1 MERWLSG
8 LKRSP
13 AKGVYVNSVSRV
25 RIPPSPPALNKMKI
39 IHLILIIVF
48 LPGSLFS
55 QEVNQVRIYEVQ
67 EILTLDENYPSATA
81 VAIKKDRIIGV
92 GEVEQLRKK
101 FPKAQLDTRFSEDVM
116 VPGLIEHHVHPF
128 LAAITMESNVIA
140 IEDWNLPGNQSKGVR
155 DREAYLNRLKIE
167 EQLLAEAGKPFV
179 TWGFHHYFHGK
190 LSRQDLDKIS
200 MTRPIVVIHR
210 SFHEFILNSS
220 ALVYFG
226 ITKELVNNF
235 DEEAKEYANFEK
247 GHFSEQGMV
256 SILPYLMKYLA
267 APDRLIKGLQRTE
280 KYLHNN
286 GVTMVANPGAYSL
299 KPIQYAK
306 NFVFGDEGT
315 PFRSFY
321 IPSGLLMAEQY
332 PADELVEKSKEFLS
346 WGKGKVEYLPLQI
359 KLFTDGAMYSQNMV
373 MRDGYLDGHQGA
385 WLMQEEIYREAFQRF
400 WDAGYQ
406 IHIHQNGDAGLDRLL
421 DVLEDN
427 LQRNPRVDHRT
438 VIVHF
443 GYSNFDQVER
453 IKRLGAIV
461 SANPYYVNALSD
473 LYSRLGVGA
482 ARTKDMVRL
491 GDVHRAGIP
500 ISLHSD
506 MPMAPA
512 SPLLLMHAAVNRI
525 NFANKVAG
533 PNQRISP
540 ETALRAVTYN
550 AAYVLG
556 MEHDYGTISSGK
568 YANFTLLSDNPLTID
583 PLTIKEIEIRSTMV
597 EGQHYPIN

>member
-1 MERWLSG
+1 
-8 LKRSP
+8 
-13 AKGVYVNSVSRV
+13 
-25 RIPPSPPALNKMKI
+25 MKI
-39 IHLILIIVF
+39 IHLALIIIL
-48 LPGSLFS
+48 LPDLVLS
-55 QEVNQVRIYEVQ
+55 QEVNQVRIYEAR
-67 EILTLDENYPSATA
+67 EIVTLDKNYPMATA

-92 GEVEQLRKK
+92 GEVEQLINK
-101 FPKAQLDTRFSEDVM
+101 FPNAQLDTRFSEDVM

-128 LAAITMESNVIA
+128 LAAITMESNIIA
-140 IEDWNLPGNQSKGVR
+140 IDDWDLPGNQSKGVR
-155 DREAYLNRLKIE
+155 DREAYLNRLKAE
-167 EQLLAEAGKPFV
+167 ERLLSEPDKPLV

-200 MTRPIVVIHR
+200 MTRPILVIHR

-220 ALVYFG
+220 ALDFFG
-226 ITKELVNNF
+226 ITQELVNNF
-235 DEEAKEYANFEK
+235 DEEAKEYASFKK

-267 APDRLIKGLQRTE
+267 APDRLIKGLQTTE

-286 GVTMVANPGAYSL
+286 GVTLVANPGAYSL
-299 KPIQYAK
+299 KPVQDAK
-306 NFVFGDEGT
+306 NFVFGDEET

-321 IPSGLLMAEQY
+321 IPSGLLLAEQY

-385 WLMQEEIYREAFQRF
+385 WLMQEKIYREAFQRF

-453 IKRLGAIV
+453 INNLGAIV

-482 ARTKDMVRL
+482 TRSRDMVRL

-512 SPLLLMHAAVNRI
+512 APLLLMHAAVNRV

-540 ETALRAVTYN
+540 EVALRAVTYN

-583 PLTIKEIEIRSTMV
+583 PLKIKEIKIRATMV
-597 EGQHYPIN
+597 EGQHYPIH

>member
-1 MERWLSG
+1 
-8 LKRSP
+8 
-13 AKGVYVNSVSRV
+13 
-25 RIPPSPPALNKMKI
+25 MKI
-39 IHLILIIVF
+39 THLALIIIL
-48 LPGSLFS
+48 LPDLVLS
-55 QEVNQVRIYEVQ
+55 QEVNQVRIYEAR
-67 EILTLDENYPSATA
+67 EIVTLDENYPLATA

-92 GEVEQLRKK
+92 GEVEQLINK
-101 FPKAQLDTRFSEDVM
+101 FPNAQLDTRFSEDVM

-140 IEDWNLPGNQSKGVR
+140 IEDWDLPGNQSTGVR
-155 DREAYLNRLKIE
+155 DREAYLQRLKTE
-167 EQLLAEAGKPFV
+167 ERLLSEPDKPLV

-200 MTRPIVVIHR
+200 MTRPILVIHR

-220 ALVYFG
+220 ALDFFG
-226 ITKELVNNF
+226 ITQELVNNF
-235 DEEAKEYANFEK
+235 DEEAKEYASFEK

-267 APDRLIKGLQRTE
+267 APDRLIKGLQTTE
-280 KYLHNN
+280 KYLHRN
-286 GVTMVANPGAYSL
+286 GVTLVANPGAYSL
-299 KPIQYAK
+299 KPVQDAK
-306 NFVFGDEGT
+306 NFVFGDEET

-321 IPSGLLMAEQY
+321 IPSGLLLAEQY
-332 PADELVEKSKEFLS
+332 PVDELVEKSKEFLS

-385 WLMQEEIYREAFQRF
+385 WLMQEKIYREAFQKF

-427 LQRNPRVDHRT
+427 LQRNPRDDHRT

-482 ARTKDMVRL
+482 TRSKDMVRL
-491 GDVHRAGIP
+491 GDVHRAGIS

-556 MEHDYGTISSGK
+556 MEHDYGTISPRK

-583 PLTIKEIEIRSTMV
+583 PLKIKEIEIRSTMV

>member
-1 MERWLSG
+1 
-8 LKRSP
+8 
-13 AKGVYVNSVSRV
+13 
-25 RIPPSPPALNKMKI
+25 MKI
-39 IHLILIIVF
+39 THLALIIIL
-48 LPGSLFS
+48 LPDLVLS
-55 QEVNQVRIYEVQ
+55 QEVNQVRIYEAR
-67 EILTLDENYPSATA
+67 EIVTLDENYPLATA

-92 GEVEQLRKK
+92 GEVEQLINK
-101 FPKAQLDTRFSEDVM
+101 FPNAQLDTRFSEDVM

-128 LAAITMESNVIA
+128 LAAITMESNFIA
-140 IEDWNLPGNQSKGVR
+140 IEDWDLPGNQSKRVR
-155 DREAYLNRLKIE
+155 DREAYLQRLKTE
-167 EQLLAEAGKPFV
+167 ERLLSEPDKPLV

-200 MTRPIVVIHR
+200 MTRPILVIHR

-220 ALVYFG
+220 ALDFFG
-226 ITKELVNNF
+226 ITQELVNNF
-235 DEEAKEYANFEK
+235 DEEAKEYASFEK

-267 APDRLIKGLQRTE
+267 APDRLIKGLQTTE
-280 KYLHNN
+280 KYLHRN
-286 GVTMVANPGAYSL
+286 GVTLVANPGAYSL
-299 KPIQYAK
+299 KPVQDAK
-306 NFVFGDEGT
+306 NFVFGDEET

-321 IPSGLLMAEQY
+321 IPSGLLLAEQY
-332 PADELVEKSKEFLS
+332 PVDELVEKSKEFLS

-385 WLMQEEIYREAFQRF
+385 WLMQEKIYREAFQKF

-427 LQRNPRVDHRT
+427 LQRNPRDDHRT

-482 ARTKDMVRL
+482 TRSKDMVRL
-491 GDVHRAGIP
+491 GDVHRAGIS

-583 PLTIKEIEIRSTMV
+583 PLKIKEIEIRSTMV